1 MSVLASDAFT
11 DSDGTLL
18 TSHSANWSIQNGGEQ
33 LKVLSNAV
41 GVTATGNLRGNRY
54 SGITWP
60 NDMYSQATVVNVAAS
75 MLGVTVRCGSPN
87 VWEFYFGGADA
98 NNHGNNIYRI
108 TKWIAGVESNLAAH
122 ASQVMQA
129 GDVVKLSVQGT
140 SLSLVVNGSEIVTAT
155 DSALTSGQAGIL
167 AFHSDTTTP
176 LWDTWEGGDIAAPYD
191 PGAQVSLG
199 SHHQTI
205 FRRAWR

>member
-1 MSVLASDAFT
+1 MTVLASDAFT
-11 DSDGTLL
+11 DTDGTVL

-33 LKVLSNAV
+33 FKILSNAV

-60 NDMYSQATVVNVAAS
+60 DDMYSQATVVNVAAS
-75 MLGVTVRCGSPN
+75 MQGVTVRASSPN
-87 VWEFYFGGADA
+87 IWEFYFGGADA
-98 NNHGNNIYRI
+98 NDSGNNIYRI
-108 TKWIAGVESNLAAH
+108 IKYIAGVYTNLAAH
-122 ASQVMQA
+122 ASQTIQA

-155 DSALTSGQAGIL
+155 DSSLTAGQAGIL

-176 LWDTWEGGDIAAPYD
+176 LWDTWEGGDLVTSTATWASMQNQSRI
-191 PGAQVSLG
+191 
-199 SHHQTI
+199 
-205 FRRAWR
+205 RRSWRM